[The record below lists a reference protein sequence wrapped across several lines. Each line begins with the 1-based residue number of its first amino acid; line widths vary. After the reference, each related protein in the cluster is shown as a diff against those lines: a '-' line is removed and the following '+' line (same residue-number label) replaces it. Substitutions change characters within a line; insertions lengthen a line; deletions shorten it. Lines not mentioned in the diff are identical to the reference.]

1 MPELSGLLNHWGYLA
16 IFVFVILGNMGA
28 PLPEETILALAGYM
42 VWHGQLELLAVLV
55 IGILSAIL
63 GDNLGYWL
71 GRRYGQ
77 GAIERYGQW
86 VLGRPARLK
95 SIECFVAR
103 YGSLGVFVARFVPGL
118 RFMAGPLAGALQLP
132 FSRFIVANLFGAALY
147 VPVAV
152 GVGYAIG
159 LGLGEYVERLRRFV
173 GSVEHTVLV
182 TALCLSAAVLLWR
195 VLRALMEWR
204 DT

>member
-1 MPELSGLLNHWGYLA
+1 MPDLGGLLNHWGYLA

-42 VWHGQLELLAVLV
+42 VWHGQLELLAVLL

-71 GRRYGQ
+71 GRRYGR

-86 VLGRPARLK
+86 VLGRPARLQ
-95 SIECFVAR
+95 SIEGFVAR
-103 YGSLGVFVARFVPGL
+103 HGSLAVFVARFVPGV

-132 FSRFIVANLFGAALY
+132 FSRFVVANLLGAALY

-159 LGLGEYVERLRRFV
+159 LGLGEYVEMLRRIV

-182 TALCLSAAVLLWR
+182 SALCLSAAVLVWR
-195 VLRALMEWR
+195 VLRALMQWR

>member
-1 MPELSGLLNHWGYLA
+1 MPDLSGLLDHWGYLA
-16 IFVFVILGNMGA
+16 IFVFVILGNMGV
-28 PLPEETILALAGYM
+28 PLPEEAILALAGYM
-42 VWHGQLELLAVLV
+42 VWNGQLDFLAVLL

-63 GDNLGYWL
+63 GDNFGYWL
-71 GRRYGQ
+71 GRRYGR

-86 VLGRPARLK
+86 VLGRPARLQ

-132 FSRFIVANLFGAALY
+132 FSRFVVANLFGAAAY

-159 LGLGEYVERLRRFV
+159 LGLGEFVEKLRRIVGNVER
-173 GSVEHTVLV
+173 TVLF